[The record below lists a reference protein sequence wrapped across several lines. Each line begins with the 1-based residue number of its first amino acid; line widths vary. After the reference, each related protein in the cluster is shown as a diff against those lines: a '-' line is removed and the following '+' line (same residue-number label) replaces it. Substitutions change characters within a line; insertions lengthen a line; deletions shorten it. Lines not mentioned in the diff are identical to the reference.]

1 MMEFK
6 DKILRARALLNLTQ
20 EELAKQLGVSFNTI
34 NRWENGKVKPTKVA
48 KLRFDE
54 YCRKNGV
61 LLEVR

>member
-1 MMEFK
+1 MEFK

>member
-1 MMEFK
+1 MEFK
-6 DKILRARALLNLTQ
+6 DKVLRARALLNLTQ

-34 NRWENGKVKPTKVA
+34 NRWENGKVEPTKVA

-61 LLEVR
+61 LLEAR